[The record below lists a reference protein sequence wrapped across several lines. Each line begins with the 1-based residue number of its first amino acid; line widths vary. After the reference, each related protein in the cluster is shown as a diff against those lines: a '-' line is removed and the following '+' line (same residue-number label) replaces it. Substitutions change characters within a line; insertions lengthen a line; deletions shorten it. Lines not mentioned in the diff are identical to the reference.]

1 MNVLVTGGTGFLGQA
16 VVRRLLVAGQRVRIL
31 VRPSSAAQCAA
42 LGGAEPAW
50 GDLREP
56 LSLMQAL
63 DDMEVVCHCA
73 AHMTVGD
80 AWSTFEAVTVRGT
93 EMLLQAA
100 SRHKVKRFLHIS
112 SLGVYGDGQ
121 DTITEASPF
130 DASSGERG
138 HYTRSKIESE
148 RLVWEYAREHGLPT
162 TVIRPGPLYGPG
174 KPPFVAR
181 LCVPVGSKFQIIVAR
196 SDQYLPLTY
205 VENVAEAICLAL
217 EREQAIGR
225 DYNIVDGE
233 ALQQGT
239 YLKLL
244 RQVGLSQRHTI
255 VLPPAPLY
263 PMVSLV
269 EQACRWMGV
278 APPLS
283 RHQLERTLASVRYD
297 TSRAQK
303 ELGWSPQVGLVE
315 ALLRTMHAAR
325 GESTSA

>member
-16 VVRRLLVAGQRVRIL
+16 VVRRLLVAGERVRIL

-130 DASSGERG
+130 DASSDERG

-181 LCVPVGSKFQIIVAR
+181 LCVPVGSKFQIVVAR

-244 RQVGLSQRHTI
+244 RQVGLSQRRTI

-278 APPLS
+278 TPPLS

-315 ALLRTMHAAR
+315 ALRTMHAAR

>member
-16 VVRRLLVAGQRVRIL
+16 VVRRLLAVGERVRVL
-31 VRPSSAAQCAA
+31 VRPSRATPSLA

-50 GDLREP
+50 GDLGAP

-63 DDMEVVCHCA
+63 DGMEAVCHCA

-93 EMLLQAA
+93 ERLLQAA
-100 SRHKVKRFLHIS
+100 SHHQVKRFLHIS

-121 DTITEASPF
+121 DTVTEESPF
-130 DASSGERG
+130 DASPSARG
-138 HYTRSKIESE
+138 HYTRSKIEAE
-148 RLVWEYAREHGLPT
+148 RLVWAYAREHGLPT

-174 KPPFVAR
+174 RPPFVAR
-181 LCVPVGSKFQIIVAR
+181 ICVPVGSKFQIVIAR
-196 SDQYLPLTY
+196 SEQYLPLTY

-233 ALQQGT
+233 ALQQGA
-239 YLKLL
+239 YLDLL
-244 RQVGLSQRHTI
+244 RQMGLSRRRTI
-255 VLPPAPLY
+255 VLPPSPLY
-263 PMVSLV
+263 PMIALV
-269 EQACRWMGV
+269 EQACRWTGV
-278 APPLS
+278 TPPLS

-297 TSRAQK
+297 TSRAQQ
-303 ELGWSPQVGLVE
+303 ELGWSPKVGLVE
-315 ALLRTMHAAR
+315 ALRTMQAAR
-325 GESTSA
+325 GESISA

>member
-16 VVRRLLVAGQRVRIL
+16 VVRRLLAAGERVRVL
-31 VRPSSAAQCAA
+31 VRPSRATRFPVM
-42 LGGAEPAW
+42 GGAEPAL

-63 DDMEVVCHCA
+63 DGMEAVCHCA

-80 AWSTFEAVTVRGT
+80 AWSTFEAVTVQGT

-100 SRHKVKRFLHIS
+100 AHHQVKRFLHVS

-121 DTITEASPF
+121 ATVTEESPF
-130 DASSGERG
+130 DASPDARG
-138 HYTRSKIESE
+138 PYTRSKIESE
-148 RLVWEYAREHGLPT
+148 RLVWAYAREHGLPI

-174 KPPFVAR
+174 RPPFVAR
-181 LCVPVGSKFQIIVAR
+181 ICVPVGSKFQMVIAR

-233 ALQQGT
+233 ALQQGA
-239 YLKLL
+239 YLGLL
-244 RQVGLSQRHTI
+244 RQVGLSQRRTI

-263 PMVSLV
+263 PMVTLV

-278 APPLS
+278 TPPLS

-297 TSRAQK
+297 TSRAQQ
-303 ELGWSPQVGLVE
+303 ELGWSPKVGLVE
-315 ALLRTMHAAR
+315 ALRTMQAAR